1 MNESI
6 RIVEVGARDG
16 LQNEKSVITFQQ
28 RYKFL
33 TRLMATGIKAIEV
46 GSCVSAKWVP
56 QMANSDELYAQL
68 PKQDDISLSLLTP
81 NLKGFEAALQ
91 VKCQEIAVFTAAS
104 ESFTQK
110 ILIVRF
116 RRALNAFKILCNR
129 PNSIIFGCV
138 VMYRVWWTALM
149 RVQFP
154 PRKLQKLQR
163 LYMTWAVMKYR

>member
-91 VKCQEIAVFTAAS
+91 VKCQETC
-104 ESFTQK
+104 SFYGS
-110 ILIVRF
+110 L
-116 RRALNAFKILCNR
+116 
-129 PNSIIFGCV
+129 
-138 VMYRVWWTALM
+138 
-149 RVQFP
+149 
-154 PRKLQKLQR
+154 RKLHSK
-163 LYMTWAVMKYR
+163 KY

>member
-28 RYKFL
+28 RYEFL

-91 VKCQEIAVFTAAS
+91 VKFCKACCIWRSAS
-104 ESFTQK
+104 
-110 ILIVRF
+110 
-116 RRALNAFKILCNR
+116 
-129 PNSIIFGCV
+129 
-138 VMYRVWWTALM
+138 
-149 RVQFP
+149 
-154 PRKLQKLQR
+154 
-163 LYMTWAVMKYR
+163 